1 MNNASLILRGSE
13 GLVVS
18 FAKCCHPIPGD
29 PIIGFVS
36 TGRGVVVHRRQCGN
50 AVELA
55 SRPENLMSVEWAN
68 DVTGNYQ
75 AEIMLNA
82 KNLRGGLA
90 RMAGAI
96 AETGADI
103 DNVSFDDRD
112 QNVTVITFLL
122 RVSGRLQL
130 AQIIRRLK
138 REQGVLKV
146 WRT

>member
-1 MNNASLILRGSE
+1 M
-13 GLVVS
+13 
-18 FAKCCHPIPGD
+18 
-29 PIIGFVS
+29 
-36 TGRGVVVHRRQCGN
+36 RGVVVHRRQCGN

-55 SRPENLMSVEWAN
+55 SRPENLMPVEWAN
-68 DVTGNYQ
+68 DVAGDYQ
-75 AEIMLNA
+75 AEITLNA

-90 RMAGAI
+90 RMAGTI

-122 RVSGRLQL
+122 RVTNRLQL